1 MPCLCIP
8 PAYTAC
14 CRPTPLSLSLSRRWE
29 PKNQNISLLPLY
41 LFEQGSQMKTGFHPL
56 FCAPTP
62 TTLAHPLICQ
72 NQSYLAITF
81 NKLLMLS
88 SIQLK
93 TTFIVVMPT
102 YFTRYYYHY
111 HYHTCLNVLSVHLS
125 FFPFYLEPASKTG
138 NHRIYHCPEPASTPG
153 YYLFKLIL

>member
-1 MPCLCIP
+1 
-8 PAYTAC
+8 
-14 CRPTPLSLSLSRRWE
+14 
-29 PKNQNISLLPLY
+29 
-41 LFEQGSQMKTGFHPL
+41 MKTGFHPL
-56 FCAPTP
+56 FCAPMP
-62 TTLAHPLICQ
+62 TTLAHPLTCQ

-138 NHRIYHCPEPASTPG
+138 THHIIVRNKPRHLDTIYLNLS
-153 YYLFKLIL
+153 YRYIILINFYIMSL

>member
-1 MPCLCIP
+1 MYSPRVHCLLP
-8 PAYTAC
+8 PH
-14 CRPTPLSLSLSRRWE
+14 PSLSLPFQAMRTEKS
-29 PKNQNISLLPLY
+29 KYKFI
-41 LFEQGSQMKTGFHPL
+41 
-56 FCAPTP
+56 
-62 TTLAHPLICQ
+62 TTVSVWTRVADENRVSPPILCPYANNTSPPFNLS
-72 NQSYLAITF
+72 NQSYLAIPF

>member
-1 MPCLCIP
+1 
-8 PAYTAC
+8 
-14 CRPTPLSLSLSRRWE
+14 
-29 PKNQNISLLPLY
+29 
-41 LFEQGSQMKTGFHPL
+41 MKTGFHPL
-56 FCAPTP
+56 FCAPMP
-62 TTLAHPLICQ
+62 TTLAHPLTCQ

-93 TTFIVVMPT
+93 TTFIVVMPN

-138 NHRIYHCPEPASTPG
+138 NHRISHCPDPASTPG
-153 YYLFKLIL
+153 YYRFKLILQVYHPHKFLYHVPLKFVYFLIVVVLFYFYFI

>member
-1 MPCLCIP
+1 
-8 PAYTAC
+8 
-14 CRPTPLSLSLSRRWE
+14 
-29 PKNQNISLLPLY
+29 
-41 LFEQGSQMKTGFHPL
+41 MKTGFHPL
-56 FCAPTP
+56 FCAPMP
-62 TTLAHPLICQ
+62 TTLAHPLTCQ